1 MYDSNGNAG
10 IKGCRAQ
17 RETECVRYK
26 GLETSFF
33 TDLDQSV
40 AAVTTDLVGDKTHH
54 THTWMYQHCLIFKQA
69 HKNINTQLNQKLKLT

>member
-26 GLETSFF
+26 GLETFFF
-33 TDLDQSV
+33 TDLNQSV
-40 AAVTTDLVGDKTHH
+40 AAVTTDLVGDKH
-54 THTWMYQHCLIFKQA
+54 THTCMYQHCIIYNK
-69 HKNINTQLNQKLKLT
+69 HTK